1 MQERATVFCE
11 APPFFPSDPPGENQP
26 TDHARKRAGC
36 LLVARPF
43 RERRRHQ
50 PPQPIQTRADA
61 LAERPLYAA
70 RPALGLGTGA
80 RDHEPALGM
89 REVRRIQVAVDHRL
103 QRPIAGRRRGGIE
116 RPRRL
121 SARVA
126 ERLRDELLFRLEVRV
141 KPTVRQ
147 PGAAH
152 DVTDPDRAD
161 ALSAKCRRR
170 GLQHPPTRF
179 RFLSARPWHNNILYI
194 IFSIMPPR
202 RSLVPAAALALLAS
216 AAPARAQLPV
226 SSRDAAGHITI
237 RATRI
242 TTPIKVDGKLD
253 EEAYRETEALTDFI
267 QSEPQQGAPA
277 SERTEAWVLFDD
289 DNLYL
294 ACRCWDR

>member
-1 MQERATVFCE
+1 MQERAAVFE
-11 APPFFPSDPPGENQP
+11 QALPFFLSQPTGENQP
-26 TDHARKRAGC
+26 ADHARERAGC

-43 RERRRHQ
+43 RERRGHQ
-50 PPQPIQTRADA
+50 LSQPIQTRADA

-70 RPALGLGTGA
+70 RPARGLGTEA
-80 RDHEPALGM
+80 RDHAPALGM

-103 QRPIAGRRRGGIE
+103 QRPIAGRRRGVIE

-152 DVTDPDRAD
+152 DDTDPDRAD

-170 GLQHPPTRF
+170 GLQNPLTRL
-179 RFLSARPWHNNILYI
+179 RFMSARPWHNNMLYI

-202 RSLVPAAALALLAS
+202 R
-216 AAPARAQLPV
+216 
-226 SSRDAAGHITI
+226 
-237 RATRI
+237 
-242 TTPIKVDGKLD
+242 
-253 EEAYRETEALTDFI
+253 
-267 QSEPQQGAPA
+267 
-277 SERTEAWVLFDD
+277 
-289 DNLYL
+289 
-294 ACRCWDR
+294 